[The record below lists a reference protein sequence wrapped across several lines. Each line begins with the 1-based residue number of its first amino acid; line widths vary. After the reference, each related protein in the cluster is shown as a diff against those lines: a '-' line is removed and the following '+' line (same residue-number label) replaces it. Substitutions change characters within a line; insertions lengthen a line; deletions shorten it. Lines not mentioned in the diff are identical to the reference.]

1 MADFFALGEE
11 PCKRTFRLI
20 TNAQERIEIVKARV
34 LHLVDNLRAGGA
46 QTLLLSLCSALY
58 SEGVFFR
65 IVSLRGEKQPVLSS
79 DSAVVQKIISAGSVS
94 TVIGGLLTLP
104 TLLFKL
110 RQIIVKNNINVVHA
124 HLPFSQMVCAL
135 LRLSF
140 IRRRVVF
147 LLTPYAA
154 RDHTPWYYSFVL
166 PSIRPFFDGA
176 FSVLQSNRDIDQL
189 FGSGR
194 THRVPFTS
202 TILRDAESDDKHA
215 LDVLFPD
222 YARAKVRLLT
232 VSRVASDK
240 FMESYHPLFN
250 AVKSMTDVAYLF
262 VGDGDRMTEYRQK
275 KVENDW
281 ANLTFAGYLEESSTL
296 YRSASIVVS
305 VSFDSHVSL
314 VSMNALALGCIVIT
328 HNASPQVKPLVVMNT
343 GAPSNRRFLSCASP
357 EILRDVVTVL
367 MSGNNIER
375 LLNLYNRCNS
385 SDSDGE
391 EWSEYVRVYES
402 YASRIS

>member
-1 MADFFALGEE
+1 M
-11 PCKRTFRLI
+11 
-20 TNAQERIEIVKARV
+20 KARV

-46 QTLLLSLCSALY
+46 QTLLLRLCSELN
-58 SEGVFFR
+58 SEEGFFR

-79 DSAVVQKIISAGSVS
+79 DLAVVEKIISTGSVS
-94 TVIGGLLTLP
+94 TIMGGMLVLP
-104 TLLFKL
+104 MLIFKL
-110 RQIIVKNNINVVHA
+110 RRIIVKSNINVVHA
-124 HLPFSQMVCAL
+124 HLPLSQMVCAV
-135 LRLSF
+135 LRLF
-140 IRRRVVF
+140 FRKRKVAF

-166 PSIRPFFDGA
+166 PVIRPFFDGA
-176 FSVLQSNRDIDQL
+176 FSVLQGNRDIDYL
-189 FGSGR
+189 FGSQK
-194 THRVPFTS
+194 THRIPFTS
-202 TILRDAESDDKHA
+202 TISVVGEQDDKH
-215 LDVLFPD
+215 LVDKLFPE
-222 YARAKVRLLT
+222 YTKAKYRLLT

-240 FMESYHPLFN
+240 FMESYHPLFD
-250 AVKSMTDVAYLF
+250 AIKDVKDAAYLF
-262 VGDGDRMTEYRQK
+262 VGDGDRMSEHRQK
-275 KVENDW
+275 KVDNEW
-281 ANLTFAGYLEESSTL
+281 ANLTFAGYHEESVPL

-357 EILRDVVTVL
+357 EILRDVVTAL
-367 MSGNNIER
+367 ISGNRIER
-375 LLNLYNRCNS
+375 LFSIYNRCNS

-402 YASRIS
+402 YASGVS